1 MESAPGETVCA
12 DVKDIVPPEPP
23 SRLLADIG
31 ATFVEL
37 SWIPSTSADVAFYR
51 IYRSIVPG
59 ARTLAIDT
67 QGPVVRIHDPN
78 MTRGPRTYEI
88 VAVDTGGNESIP
100 TPLLKL
106 IVP

>member
-1 MESAPGETVCA
+1 MESAPGEAVCV
-12 DVKDIVPPEPP
+12 DVKDIAPPEPP

-37 SWIPSTSADVAFYR
+37 SWLPSTSADVAFYR
-51 IYRSIVPG
+51 IYRSLDTG
-59 ARTLAIDT
+59 ALALAIET

-78 MTRGPRTYEI
+78 MTRGPRAYEI

-100 TPLLKL
+100 TPLLTL